1 MSGRMSSEY
10 RAGSSSG
17 HVFKPSLQD
26 ISLKRFR
33 MRYSTISD
41 CYYLH
46 WDNTVCPALCRIN
59 GLENGSN
66 EMDRLTLVKTNKDT
80 AYITSIEDSN
90 MVEMVDSPSPPSI
103 SWKFDFSGCGLAVK
117 SILIKARHK
126 TTKYGENLVTFS
138 VEGDRENEIKRTM
151 AFSDYLKEVPILRG
165 SKMVKLTATLHSSV
179 DGTSNTNDTHFLT
192 SSTDDDDCPLDIIIN
207 LMCPQPESWPFIG
220 EVLLGLK
227 YNPSGAS
234 DSLRDK
240 SDITVDCGL
249 LAGQLQVHLVEGDGL
264 GREKSKKPLNS
275 FLKCAFLPD
284 PNSVTSQ
291 QTSPK
296 TSAYP
301 TWSKELIYAGIDNL
315 DLLHGGLEVLL
326 YDHHLFFNDSL
337 IGGLRLSIPQRRS
350 TDKLSAPS
358 VASSNIGYL
367 VSPPNSRC
375 SSPGLPASKDMKSC
389 LSHERIN
396 TPTLLL
402 NSGLESEEGIHS
414 STPDLDQAVSSR
426 ILKTR
431 PASFSA
437 SSINDLTILRKVP
450 VFTLP
455 NRDSPLLSPRFS
467 PSPILRRKRSPK
479 HSPKSSRPHKTDY
492 IHDWMDSTGDEVVH
506 WSRMLDSPG
515 EWAYCWHLLRGDI
528 TPANEL

>member
-1 MSGRMSSEY
+1 MSSEY
-10 RAGSSSG
+10 RVGSSSG

-46 WDNTVCPALCRIN
+46 WDNTVCPALCRIT

-66 EMDRLTLVKTNKDT
+66 GMNGLTLVKTNKDT
-80 AYITSIEDSN
+80 AYITSSEDSN
-90 MVEMVDSPSPPSI
+90 MVDKVDSPPSI
-103 SWKFDFSGCGLAVK
+103 NWKFDFSGCGLAVK

-126 TTKYGENLVTFS
+126 TTKHGENLVTFS
-138 VEGDRENEIKRTM
+138 IEGDKETEIKRTM

-165 SKMVKLTATLHSSV
+165 SKMVTLTATLHSSV

-284 PNSVTSQ
+284 PNSITSQ

-296 TSAYP
+296 TSSYP

-337 IGGLRLSIPQRRS
+337 VGGLRLSIPQRRS
-350 TDKLSAPS
+350 TDKLCAPS
-358 VASSNIGYL
+358 VVSSNIGYL
-367 VSPPNSRC
+367 VSPPNSRS
-375 SSPGLPASKDMKSC
+375 SSPVLPASRDMKCYS
-389 LSHERIN
+389 SHERIN

-402 NSGLESEEGIHS
+402 NSGLESEEGTHS
-414 STPDLDQAVSSR
+414 STPELDQAVSSR

-437 SSINDLTILRKVP
+437 SSISDSPILRKVP

-467 PSPILRRKRSPK
+467 PSPILGRKRSPK

-492 IHDWMDSTGDEVVH
+492 IHDWMDSTGNEVFH

-515 EWAYCWHLLRGDI
+515 EWTYCWHLLRGDI